1 MRRLMRLVRPLRRQ
15 SGPTS
20 PPTTSASKYGNSGG
34 YYRSAYRPL
43 SADQIRDRRFGLRR
57 RGLAADEVE
66 AFLARALANSV
77 TFLPEIDVSETTV
90 SAEDQQGV
98 HHRVFCDRLL
108 DGRQRCVR
116 SWQHPGRCLPHW
128 P

>member
-1 MRRLMRLVRPLRRQ
+1 MRRLFRLVRPLRRQ

-20 PPTTSASKYGNSGG
+20 PPTTNASKYGNSGG

-66 AFLARALANSV
+66 AFLDRVADELAATQLELRVTRDENVRIKEALRDWQSRQARARA
-77 TFLPEIDVSETTV
+77 
-90 SAEDQQGV
+90 
-98 HHRVFCDRLL
+98 
-108 DGRQRCVR
+108 
-116 SWQHPGRCLPHW
+116 
-128 P
+128 